1 MSAPSPRAKSRT
13 DASCCCL
20 PEVAPAPDPSARPVS
35 EVGDASDSGAPAGA
49 DGPDTPVVSNTA
61 ALHGEARRAVE
72 AVLEESRRLGFLGP
86 GPIEAHID
94 HALACAD
101 VVASCLAAAHGE
113 VRHGVDLGT
122 GGGLP
127 GLVLAACFPAL
138 RWTLL
143 DSMARR
149 TSAVTAALA
158 QVASPVFASV
168 SIVTAR
174 AEEWAAGEGSEAAE
188 LVVARSFGPPS
199 IVAECAAP
207 MLRIG
212 GWLVVSEPPVP
223 SGRWAGVTTAPLGL
237 GPATLLR
244 ARDAWFARLR
254 RVGPIT
260 TALPRRPAV
269 MERRPWF

>member
-1 MSAPSPRAKSRT
+1 MAPSREPSARPDSGAG
-13 DASCCCL
+13 D
-20 PEVAPAPDPSARPVS
+20 APAPDVPT
-35 EVGDASDSGAPAGA
+35 GA
-49 DGPDTPVVSNTA
+49 DDADTPVVPGTTV
-61 ALHGEARRAVE
+61 LDGEARRAVE

-101 VVASCLAAAHGE
+101 VVASCLDSADGQ

-149 TSAVTAALA
+149 TFALSAALTR
-158 QVASPVFASV
+158 VASPVFAGVSV
-168 SIVTAR
+168 VTAR
-174 AEEWAAGEGSEAAE
+174 AEEWAAGEGGEAAE

-223 SGRWAGVTTAPLGL
+223 TGRWAGVTSAPLGL
-237 GPATLLR
+237 GPATLVR
-244 ARDAWFARLR
+244 ARDAWFARLQ

-260 TALPRRPAV
+260 TALPRRPAA

>member
-1 MSAPSPRAKSRT
+1 MVRSA
-13 DASCCCL
+13 
-20 PEVAPAPDPSARPVS
+20 V
-35 EVGDASDSGAPAGA
+35 
-49 DGPDTPVVSNTA
+49 
-61 ALHGEARRAVE
+61 ALHGEGRRAVE

-86 GPIEAHID
+86 GPVAAHID

-101 VVASCLAAAHGE
+101 VVASCLDLPPGQ

-127 GLVLAACFPAL
+127 GLVLAACFPAI

-149 TSAVTAALA
+149 TSVVTAALVR
-158 QVASPVFASV
+158 VASPVFARVSV
-168 SIVTAR
+168 VTAR
-174 AEEWAAGEGSEAAE
+174 AEEWAAGEGGEAAD

-199 IVAECAAP
+199 VVAECAAP

-212 GWLVVSEPPVP
+212 GWLVVSEPPEP
-223 SGRWAGVTTAPLGL
+223 TGRWSGVTTAPLGL
-237 GPATLLR
+237 GPATLVR

-269 MERRPWF
+269 MEKRPWF